1 MNHVKLTVQGRV
13 QHVGFRIT
21 TKMVADRLRIKGIV
35 KNLPDGSV
43 YIEATGDET
52 KLKKFISL
60 VEASPTPSGRVDN
73 VIINFVDVLPNY
85 TAFDVTY

>member
-1 MNHVKLTVQGRV
+1 MKHVKLTVQGKV

-43 YIEATGDET
+43 YIEATGEET
-52 KLKKFISL
+52 KLNKFISL
-60 VEASPTPSGRVDN
+60 VEASPTPSGRVDTMTTD
-73 VIINFVDVLPNY
+73 FVDTLPNY
-85 TAFDVTY
+85 TTFDVTY